1 MASSATD
8 REHSLESVIVFRT
21 AHGLE
26 GRGTLL
32 HLTRH
37 SVTFEVYNPYSIV
50 QLSEVLDELKILRD
64 TRPIYQGRGVVTSL
78 VPTGALNIVS
88 ATLID
93 AWTDLHG
100 LFEGDA
106 IRAEVERFVRSWE
119 RGYRL
124 RAEYQFAV
132 SRIANFL
139 QELSRWLGQAEAL
152 SASAGKTNVE
162 EELFEHVW
170 SPLHAKLSEL
180 FAQFE
185 QEAPQLSREET
196 PVHRA
201 FAQRE
206 LHPLVMCDPFF
217 HRSFVKPLGYA
228 GDYQMVRMILGE
240 SDPTTEAAAPPPTHD
255 SSAVSHVRS
264 RTMST
269 YARVLNAFNLG
280 AGPSAAHRNR
290 IQLLEQLL
298 TQEARRVRATGRPLR
313 VLDVGCGPASEL
325 ERFIAGSELSQ
336 HCVVTLIDFNEE
348 TLEYAHSK
356 LMLAMQKAHRKVNVR
371 AVELSIHDLLRA
383 AARNDSAFRD
393 RYDFVY
399 CAGLFDYL
407 SDRVCR
413 RLLRLYLDWI
423 APGALLVATNVRD
436 NNPIR
441 YYMEHVAEWY
451 LEHRSE
457 AQFQSL
463 APEGTHARV
472 YSDATGINLFLEI
485 RKRED

>member
-8 REHSLESVIVFRT
+8 QEHSLESVIVFRT

-50 QLSEVLDELKILRD
+50 QLSEVLEELKILRD

-106 IRAEVERFVRSWE
+106 VRAEVERFLRSWE

-152 SASAGKTNVE
+152 SASAGKVNVE
-162 EELFEHVW
+162 EDLFEHVW
-170 SPLHAKLSEL
+170 APLKAKLGEL
-180 FAQFE
+180 FEQFE
-185 QEAPQLSREET
+185 QQAPLLSREET

-201 FAQRE
+201 YAQRE

-217 HRSFVKPLGYA
+217 YRSFVKPLGYA

-240 SDPTTEAAAPPPTHD
+240 SDPSAEAAAPPPILD
-255 SSAVSHVRS
+255 PSAVSHVRS
-264 RTMST
+264 RSMNT
-269 YARVLNAFNLG
+269 YAKVLNSFNLG
-280 AGPSAAHRNR
+280 SGPSAAHRNR
-290 IQLLEQLL
+290 IQILEQLL
-298 TQEARRVRATGRPLR
+298 DREARRVRAAGKPLR
-313 VLDVGCGPASEL
+313 VLDVGCGPATEL
-325 ERFIAGSELSQ
+325 ERFIVGNEASQ
-336 HCVVTLIDFNEE
+336 HASVHLIDFNQE
-348 TLEYAHSK
+348 TLEYAQSK
-356 LMLAMQKAHRKVNVR
+356 LTMAMQKAHRKVGIR

-383 AARNDSAFRD
+383 AARGDSAFRD
-393 RYDFVY
+393 RYDLIY

-413 RLLRLYLDWI
+413 RLLRLYYEWI
-423 APGALLVATNVRD
+423 APGALLVATNVRN

-451 LEHRSE
+451 LEHRGE
-457 AQFQSL
+457 QQFLSL
-463 APEGTHARV
+463 APENTSARV
-472 YSDATGINLFLEI
+472 YTDPTGINLFLEI
-485 RKRED
+485 RKPEE